1 MKTIKTSRISK
12 SPCLAN
18 INIYHL
24 VGQERPI
31 RVRSFFSIELNPPNV
46 TQTKL
51 TIDKIFTFKIVRVV
65 RRPFSVCCYL
75 NDNTSNK
82 ASFFVYNTTLSV
94 CCSIYRQAVAF
105 LEEGEG
111 WIRKLRLNL
120 SFPLSGPLRW

>member
-31 RVRSFFSIELNPPNV
+31 RLRSFFSIELNPPNV

-75 NDNTSNK
+75 NNNTSNK
-82 ASFFVYNTTLSV
+82 ASSFV
-94 CCSIYRQAVAF
+94 
-105 LEEGEG
+105 
-111 WIRKLRLNL
+111 
-120 SFPLSGPLRW
+120 